1 LSYLSGTETSV
12 PITVSAQPSYQI
24 YISPT
29 SPWKIGQQI
38 TINLKGSAA
47 VASTAYFYMNVSTAG
62 QTVYLGSANLTA
74 IVVNGTNIEGYQAQ
88 LTVTLSYVMQT
99 QSGINVPVFGPVSIY
114 ATVGSI
120 QSNTVSGTI
129 YIPTQFG
136 NIQVSPSTIYPGQNI
151 TVTGQLQMASSN
163 NQWIGAPNQTI
174 SYTLTNSSTGSQIT
188 SGTVTTDS
196 GGNFSISLTAPSS
209 PGNYTLSLV
218 FAGSSSAYLLPSGVN
233 ISFGSS
239 TTTTTTTPTTKLST
253 TDLALILGGVGL
265 VAGLGIYELSKK
277 NKS

>member
-12 PITVSAQPSYQI
+12 SITVSSTPSYQLT
-24 YISPT
+24 ISPS
-29 SPWKIGQQI
+29 SPWKLGQSI
-38 TINLKGSAA
+38 TLYLKGSTA
-47 VASTAYFYMNVSTAG
+47 VEPYAYFYMNVSYAS
-62 QTVYLGSANLTA
+62 QTVYLGKAELYPVRTYS
-74 IVVNGTNIEGYQAQ
+74 GTLEGYLAT
-88 LTVTLSYVMQT
+88 LTVTLSLTMQT
-99 QSGINVPVFGPVSIY
+99 QSGQYVTVYGPVSIY
-114 ATVGSI
+114 ATVGSV
-120 QSNTVSGTI
+120 QSNTVSGAI
-129 YIPTQFG
+129 YIPTQFS

-151 TVTGQLQMASSN
+151 TVTGQLQQMGNSSS
-163 NQWIGAPNQTI
+163 QWIGAPNQTI

-209 PGNYTLSLV
+209 PGSYTLSLV

-265 VAGLGIYELSKK
+265 IAGLGIYELSKK
-277 NKS
+277 S